1 MFRAS
6 IWTLALGILAFG
18 TATARADDDE
28 WTPLFNG
35 RDLTGWRVYQANDPA
50 HPDQIRVEDGA
61 IHIDPPRSKP
71 GSNTGY
77 LATETGYSFY
87 RLRFEYRWGESHS
100 KVGVRDSG
108 VLVHVVGDDGVW
120 PTSVQCQIQTDKVG
134 ELVMM
139 RGAQAATTVAAKSP
153 AGETPRYTD
162 KDGILYQLG
171 TEEATRR
178 VMPSGGKERND
189 WNQVELT
196 VAGGSVRCVVNGEEV
211 NYCTDLRQPTSDG
224 QLVPLVAGRIAFQA
238 EGSEIFYRK
247 IEIEPIWGGPLD
259 VPAEATTAAIAPEF
273 KRPELTAP
281 AGFTI
286 ETAVAAPLVRFPM
299 MACLD
304 DRGRMF
310 VCEAAGVNLFGP
322 DLAITEPNSIL
333 LVVDKDGDGVFD
345 ASTVFAD
352 HMTFPSGCV
361 WHDGALYVASAPYI
375 WRLRDTNDDG
385 VADERT
391 ALVGK
396 FADSGIADS
405 LHGPHFAPDGR
416 IYWVHGIGGDGHEVR
431 NAAGELIVK
440 SDAPGI
446 FSCWPDGSDI
456 RKHCAGGMNNPVEL
470 DFTDAGQMIGTVNLL
485 KNRPRDD
492 ALVQWIWGGLYPHN
506 GGVIEGLP
514 RTGDL
519 LDSTFSFGHVAV
531 SGLTRLRTGQLG
543 DEYRDSFLVTQFNTQ
558 RVLRVNLTPNGST
571 YVGEQH
577 DFLAS
582 TNPDVHFTDVLEDA
596 DGSVLVVDTG
606 GWFRNGCP
614 TSQIAKPNVLGA
626 IYRIRRAGAKQV
638 DDPRGNKLAWDQ
650 ATPEALAKL
659 LDDDRPAVRERAMGA
674 LASQGPVALPV
685 LQSLLANSSSE
696 RAKVNAVW
704 AMCRMSGA
712 DVGAGLTV
720 ALADSSPLVRE
731 AAVHAI
737 FCRRDARA
745 VSHVRALLSDESL
758 SVRREAAT
766 TLGAL
771 RDRESVPAILA
782 ALAATND
789 RLLEHALIYALIE
802 INDPDAT
809 VPGLA
814 QDSPQVKRAA
824 LIALDQMPTGGL
836 RREMMPPLLD
846 TVDPLLQRTA
856 LEIISRRPGWAEETV
871 AVLAAWLQGKE
882 ALTTEQSAALR
893 GALVAFGKEPP
904 VQSLISG
911 ALTGADDSRRTLA
924 LESISRMTLEAT
936 PDDWRGPLAALI
948 RQGDTAAL
956 AAVKGLRDRSFE
968 PAVAALAHDAHQ
980 PIASRIAAADVLVT
994 WENPLDEPLFALL
1007 ISEFAHAENEEAKPE
1022 RLLAAARVLAG
1033 APLTAAQRQT
1043 LVPLV
1048 AQASPLLV
1056 PVLLGAF
1063 EQDTD
1068 AATGLEL
1075 IAALSK
1081 SESRASLPVAQLEQA
1096 LRGYPQEVRAAA
1108 DPLFAESRAESA
1120 SRAALLDQIAT
1131 TLDGGDA
1138 ERGSL
1143 VFHGN
1148 KAACAACHRHG
1159 AEGGNIGP
1167 DLSQI
1172 GRIRTRRDLLE
1183 AVVFP
1188 SASFARGF
1196 EPVTVTTI
1204 AGLTHNGVIGTES
1217 GQELTLRTGDR
1228 AEIRIRRDEI
1238 DALQPAA
1245 ISIMPQGLD
1254 TTLSREELRDLLAFL
1269 GATK

>member
-1 MFRAS
+1 MVAV
-6 IWTLALGILAFG
+6 TVMVANALAQEPSG
-18 TATARADDDE
+18 
-28 WTPLFNG
+28 PLSPE
-35 RDLTGWRVYQANDPA
+35 Q
-50 HPDQIRVEDGA
+50 
-61 IHIDPPRSKP
+61 
-71 GSNTGY
+71 
-77 LATETGYSFY
+77 
-87 RLRFEYRWGESHS
+87 
-100 KVGVRDSG
+100 
-108 VLVHVVGDDGVW
+108 
-120 PTSVQCQIQTDKVG
+120 
-134 ELVMM
+134 
-139 RGAQAATTVAAKSP
+139 AAKSMIVP
-153 AGETPRYTD
+153 DGFKVTLFAGEPD
-162 KDGILYQLG
+162 VQ
-171 TEEATRR
+171 
-178 VMPSGGKERND
+178 
-189 WNQVELT
+189 
-196 VAGGSVRCVVNGEEV
+196 
-211 NYCTDLRQPTSDG
+211 QP
-224 QLVPLVAGRIAFQA
+224 V
-238 EGSEIFYRK
+238 
-247 IEIEPIWGGPLD
+247 
-259 VPAEATTAAIAPEF
+259 
-273 KRPELTAP
+273 
-281 AGFTI
+281 GFC
-286 ETAVAAPLVRFPM
+286 F
-299 MACLD
+299 D

-322 DLAITEPNSIL
+322 DLAIVEPNSIL
-333 LVVDKDGDGVFD
+333 MVVDKDGDGVFD

-361 WHDGALYVASAPYI
+361 WHDGALYVSSAPYI
-375 WRLRDTNDDG
+375 WRLRDTDGDG

-431 NAAGELIVK
+431 DAAGALIVK

-519 LDSTFSFGHVAV
+519 LDSTYSFGHVAV
-531 SGLTRLRTGQLG
+531 SGLTRLRTAQLG
-543 DEYRDSFLVTQFNTQ
+543 DDYRDSFLVTQFNTQ
-558 RVLRVNLTPNGST
+558 RVVRVNFTPNGST

-614 TSQIAKPNVLGA
+614 VSQIAKPNVLGA
-626 IYRIRRAGAKQV
+626 IYRIRRADAKPI
-638 DDPRGNKLAWDQ
+638 DDPRGNKLGWDQ
-650 ATPEALAKL
+650 ATPEALAAL
-659 LDDDRPAVRERAMGA
+659 LDDDRPAVRERALAA
-674 LASQGPVALPV
+674 LVAQGQSAFPG
-685 LQSLLANSSSE
+685 LQSLLATGASE

-704 AMCRMSGA
+704 AMCRMNGA
-712 DVGAGLTV
+712 DLSL

-731 AAVHAI
+731 AAVHAV
-737 FCRRDARA
+737 FCRRDVSA
-745 VSHVRALLSDESL
+745 VGRVRPLLADESL

-771 RDRESVPAILA
+771 RDCDSVPAILT

-789 RLLEHALIYALIE
+789 RLLEHALIYAMIE
-802 INDPDAT
+802 INDPEPTIA
-809 VPGLA
+809 GLA
-814 QDSPQVKRAA
+814 HDSPQVKRAA
-824 LIALDQMPTGGL
+824 LIALDQMPAGGL
-836 RREMMPPLLD
+836 RRELMPPLLD

-882 ALTTEQSAALR
+882 ALTSEQSAALR
-893 GALVAFGKEPP
+893 GALVAFGKEPQ
-904 VQSLISG
+904 VQSLMSG
-911 ALTGADDSRRTLA
+911 ALTTTDDTRRTLA
-924 LESISRMTLEAT
+924 LESISRMTLEVT
-936 PDDWRGPLAALI
+936 PDAWRAPLAALI
-948 RQGDTAAL
+948 LQGDTAAL
-956 AAVKGLRDRSFE
+956 LAVKGLRDRSFE
-968 PAVAALAHDAHQ
+968 RAVVALAHDGQQ
-980 PIASRIAAADVLVT
+980 PVAARIAAADVLVN
-994 WENPLDEPLFALL
+994 WEHPLDEPLLALL
-1007 ISEFAHAENEEAKPE
+1007 TAEFAHAENEAAKPE

-1033 APLTAAQRQT
+1033 APLTSVQRQT
-1043 LVPLV
+1043 LVPIV

-1063 EQDTD
+1063 ERDTD
-1068 AATGLEL
+1068 AATGLAL

-1081 SESRASLPVAQLEQA
+1081 SESRASLPIAQLEQA
-1096 LRGYPQEVRAAA
+1096 LRGYPPEVRAAA
-1108 DPLFAESRAESA
+1108 DPLFVQSRAESA

-1138 ERGSL
+1138 DRGSL

-1196 EPVTVTTI
+1196 EPVTITTV

-1245 ISIMPQGLD
+1245 ISVMPQGLD